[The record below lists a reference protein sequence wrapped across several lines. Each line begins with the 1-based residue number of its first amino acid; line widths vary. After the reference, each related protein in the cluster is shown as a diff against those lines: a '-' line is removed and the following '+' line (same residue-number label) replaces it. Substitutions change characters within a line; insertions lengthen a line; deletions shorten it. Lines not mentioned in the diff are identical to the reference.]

1 MLIFD
6 THKLNLMKII
16 LIGLLIF
23 YALILITRYAAPL
36 LLKLFLKKLSSKF
49 EASHQNANPNPK
61 NSEIPKNKIKKS
73 KKVVGEYID
82 FEEID

>member
-49 EASHQNANPNPK
+49 EASHQNANPK
-61 NSEIPKNKIKKS
+61 NSEIPNNKIKKS
-73 KKVVGEYID
+73 KKAVGEYID